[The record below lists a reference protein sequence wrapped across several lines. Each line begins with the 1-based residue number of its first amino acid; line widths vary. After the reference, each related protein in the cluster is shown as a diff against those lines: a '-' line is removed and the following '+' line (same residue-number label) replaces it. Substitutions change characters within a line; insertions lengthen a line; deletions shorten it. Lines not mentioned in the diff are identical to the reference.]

1 MATVKGP
8 DFIALQV
15 RDLQASRRFYRDVIG
30 LKESPKSPPEA
41 VLFLTSPIPFAVR
54 TPHVDLNAA
63 SHLGHGVALWFYCD
77 DSAELYQALKSKGVE
92 LLTQPTVG
100 PFGMTFHFKDV
111 DGYIIT
117 VHDKA

>member
-15 RDLQASRRFYRDVIG
+15 RDLEASRRFYRDVIG

-54 TPHVDLNAA
+54 TPHVDLNAT

-77 DSAELYQALKSKGVE
+77 DSAELCQALKNKGVE
-92 LLTQPTVG
+92 VLTQPTVG
-100 PFGMTFHFKDV
+100 PFGMTFHFKDI
-111 DGYIIT
+111 DGYIMT